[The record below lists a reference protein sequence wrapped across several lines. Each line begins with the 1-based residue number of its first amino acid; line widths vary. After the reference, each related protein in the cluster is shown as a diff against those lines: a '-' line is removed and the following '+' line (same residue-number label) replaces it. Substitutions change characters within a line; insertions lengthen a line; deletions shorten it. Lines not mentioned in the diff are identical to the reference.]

1 MAQKSSK
8 RRGTFA
14 TKIILVVIIA
24 VVLTNGISLVF
35 ILENSKTQI
44 RKSTTDTM
52 IDMVNASSRI
62 VMNSIKE
69 QGVEDL
75 SYEQYADCLEG
86 TSLEDMDSSYVY
98 VVKNDGT
105 MLYHPNKD
113 KVGQPV
119 ENMVVKGVVE
129 QIQSGNIPPAAVAEY
144 DFNGVTKF
152 SAYSVLENQN
162 IIVITADESE
172 ALSGI
177 GAITAGAVGI
187 VVVIEIFAIICSFII
202 GIRLMKP
209 LVKLSA
215 IIEEV
220 ANGDIDADFSGVKE
234 SNDEVGLIVI
244 KMKELTNSLGG
255 IVGKIKQSSDSMNV
269 NSKELNTTSN
279 QTLAA
284 NDEISKAVEEV
295 AEGSTGM
302 ATSIMAINDNLG
314 EMSSETQVIDSS
326 VSDIKKQT
334 ATVQDSSR
342 NMNEKMR
349 KMQNSSQNMDEGIS
363 TIAMRIQKVNEIVD
377 QVGNIISVIE
387 GISGETNLLSL
398 NASIEAARAGEAGK
412 GFAVVA
418 QEIRVL
424 SDNTNEEL
432 GNIRQIITT
441 LVEEC
446 QYCVQ
451 ASNTIVEDNAKQ
463 KEEIEAV
470 LSEFDILDEQI
481 QKTAE
486 KANDIQNLVSEMVKL
501 NNQITTSSNSL
512 TDVSA
517 ANAAATEEMT
527 ANIQELNAMM
537 HGVSEMAGQMDS
549 QSTDLKDALSY
560 FHNR

>member
-8 RRGTFA
+8 KRGTFA

-35 ILENSKTQI
+35 ILENSKIQI

-75 SYEQYADCLEG
+75 SYEQYTDCLEG
-86 TSLEDMDSSYVY
+86 ISLEDMDSSYVY

-105 MLYHPNKD
+105 MLYHPDKD

-119 ENMVVKGVVE
+119 ENMVVKGVIE
-129 QIQSGNIPPAAVAEY
+129 QIQSGNIPPTTVTEY

-234 SNDEVGLIVI
+234 SNDEVGLIVL
-244 KMKELTNSLGG
+244 KMKELTNSLGS
-255 IVGKIKQSSDSMNV
+255 IVGKIKQSSDSMNA
-269 NSKELNTTSN
+269 NSQELNTTSN

-314 EMSSETQVIDSS
+314 EMSSEAQVIDSS

-451 ASNTIVEDNAKQ
+451 ASNTIVEDNTKQ

-512 TDVSA
+512 TDVSS